1 MTDEISNIKNT
12 VSVSIEND
20 MQSAYL
26 DYAMSVIVSRALPDC
41 RDGLKPVHRRILYA
55 MTDTGNQQD
64 KPYRKSARVVGE
76 VMGKYHP
83 HGDSS
88 IYSALVRM
96 AQDFSLRLPLIDGQG
111 NFGSI
116 DGDSPAQMRYTE
128 VRLAKAASFIMQ
140 DIDKDTVDFQDNY
153 DGSESEPKV
162 LPSRYPNLLVNGA
175 NGIAVGMATSIPTH
189 NLGEVI
195 DACCALMDDHEIS
208 DQQLIE
214 LIPAPDFPTGG
225 EIINGENAK
234 IALLRGRGSV
244 VVRGKTSVEEKAGR
258 ESIVI
263 SEIPYQ
269 VNKAEMLK
277 AIEALA
283 RDKVIEGISEIR
295 DETNK
300 LGVRVVIDLKRE
312 ASPEVVLNQLYQNT
326 QLQNSFS
333 VNMLALNHGKP
344 EVMGL
349 RAILNAFIEFR
360 REIIKRRTSFL
371 LNKAR
376 TRAHLL
382 IGLAIAVANI
392 DEIIALIKASA
403 DTQSAKMGLM
413 SREWKAQEIVPLL
426 ELVADHGNHIENGKC
441 YLTEEQAKAIL
452 EMRLQRLTALEKGK
466 IDVELGELALIIKEY
481 LDLLFSDE
489 KLMALIKEE
498 LENVKSEISTPRK
511 TVIKN
516 EGINVSDEDLIQKE
530 DMVVTL
536 TKTGF
541 IKRVPLSI
549 YRAQKRG
556 GKGRSAMTMY
566 EDDIISELLVTNTH
580 APLLFFSS
588 LGKVY
593 QLKVYK
599 LPIASPQSK
608 GRAVVNILPLDQ
620 NDSITSIM
628 PMPEN
633 IEEWA
638 KLNIIFATAQGNAR
652 RNSLSDFINI
662 QSNGKIAIRLEENDN
677 LVGVSVCN
685 DDAHVLLATK
695 RGKAVRFQ
703 VSALRVFKSRSSDG
717 VKAAKLA
724 GGTDT
729 VISMSILNAG
739 ELDILQRDEYLKI
752 SLQTRFKLAAKQN
765 DDNPKQVKLAL
776 SIDGLDVEK
785 AAQEEQFIL
794 TVTENG
800 YGKRTSAYE
809 YRVTNRNSQGVLNID
824 VGNRNGFAIGSF
836 SVNDDDQI
844 MVMTNLG
851 TIIRTDVRKIRVTGR
866 NAKGVKIMDL
876 NDGEK
881 VVSISKI
888 STSNEE
894 EAQDD
899 DQQE

>member
-1 MTDEISNIKNT
+1 MSKIDT
-12 VSVSIEND
+12 VSVSIENE

-55 MTDTGNQQD
+55 MNDTGNLHD

-128 VRLAKAASFIMQ
+128 VRMAKAASFILQ

-195 DACCALMDDHEIS
+195 DACCALMDDPEIS
-208 DQQLIE
+208 DQRLVE
-214 LIPAPDFPTGG
+214 LIPAPDFPTGA

-234 IALLRGRGSV
+234 LALLRGRGSIV
-244 VVRGKTSVEEKAGR
+244 IRGKVEIEEKAGK
-258 ESIVI
+258 ESIIVT
-263 SEIPYQ
+263 EIPYQ

-277 AIEALA
+277 AMEHLVREKI
-283 RDKVIEGISEIR
+283 IEGISEIR

-312 ASPEVVLNQLYQNT
+312 ANPEVVLNQLYQNT
-326 QLQNSFS
+326 QLQTSFS

-344 EVMGL
+344 QIMGL
-349 RAILNAFIEFR
+349 RNVLNFFIEFR
-360 REIIKRRTSFL
+360 REIVRRRTSFL

-382 IGLAIAVANI
+382 IGLAIAVTNI
-392 DEIIALIKASA
+392 DEIIALIKSSA
-403 DTQSAKMGLM
+403 DTQSAKIALM
-413 SREWKAQEIVPLL
+413 DREWMAQEIVPLL
-426 ELVADHGNHIENGKC
+426 TLVADRGNKVENGKC
-441 YLTEEQAKAIL
+441 FLTEEQAKAIL
-452 EMRLQRLTALEKGK
+452 EMRLQRLTALEKEK
-466 IDVELGELALIIKEY
+466 IDSELNDLAQIIQEY
-481 LDLLFSDE
+481 LELLFSDQ

-498 LENVKSEISTPRK
+498 LLNIKSEIATPRR

-516 EGINVSDEDLIQKE
+516 EDLNVSDEDLIQKE

-541 IKRVPLSI
+541 IKRVPLSV

-580 APLLFFSS
+580 VPLLFFSKF
-588 LGKVY
+588 GKVY

-608 GRAVVNILPLDQ
+608 GRAVVNLLPLDS
-620 NDSITSIM
+620 NDSIASIM

-633 IEEWA
+633 SEDWS
-638 KLNIIFATAQGNAR
+638 KLNIIFATAKGNAR
-652 RNSLSDFINI
+652 RNSLNDFLNI
-662 QSNGKIAIRLEENDN
+662 QANGKIAIRLEEDDS
-677 LVGVSVCN
+677 LIGVSACN
-685 DDAHVLLATK
+685 DDAHILLATK
-695 RGKAVRFQ
+695 KGKAVRFP
-703 VSALRVFKSRSSDG
+703 VNALRVFKSRSSDG
-717 VKAAKLA
+717 VKAVKLA
-724 GGTDT
+724 DESDV
-729 VISMSILNAG
+729 VISMSILMSG

-752 SLQTRFKLAAKQN
+752 PLQTRL
-765 DDNPKQVKLAL
+765 KLAL
-776 SIDGLDVEK
+776 QQINNERQQQLDLSVNGLNVQK

-794 TVTENG
+794 SVTENG
-800 YGKRTSAYE
+800 FGKRTSAYE

-824 VGNRNGFAIGSF
+824 VGNRNGFVIASF

-851 TIIRTDVRKIRVTGR
+851 TIIRTDVSSIRVTGR
-866 NAKGVKIMDL
+866 NAKGVKIIDL
-876 NDGEK
+876 NNDEK

-888 STSNEE
+888 SSEDKEE
-894 EAQDD
+894 DEG
-899 DQQE
+899 

>member
-1 MTDEISNIKNT
+1 
-12 VSVSIEND
+12 
-20 MQSAYL
+20 
-26 DYAMSVIVSRALPDC
+26 
-41 RDGLKPVHRRILYA
+41 
-55 MTDTGNQQD
+55 
-64 KPYRKSARVVGE
+64 
-76 VMGKYHP
+76 
-83 HGDSS
+83 
-88 IYSALVRM
+88 
-96 AQDFSLRLPLIDGQG
+96 
-111 NFGSI
+111 
-116 DGDSPAQMRYTE
+116 
-128 VRLAKAASFIMQ
+128 
-140 DIDKDTVDFQDNY
+140 
-153 DGSESEPKV
+153 
-162 LPSRYPNLLVNGA
+162 
-175 NGIAVGMATSIPTH
+175 
-189 NLGEVI
+189 
-195 DACCALMDDHEIS
+195 
-208 DQQLIE
+208 
-214 LIPAPDFPTGG
+214 
-225 EIINGENAK
+225 
-234 IALLRGRGSV
+234 
-244 VVRGKTSVEEKAGR
+244 
-258 ESIVI
+258 
-263 SEIPYQ
+263 
-269 VNKAEMLK
+269 
-277 AIEALA
+277 
-283 RDKVIEGISEIR
+283 
-295 DETNK
+295 
-300 LGVRVVIDLKRE
+300 
-312 ASPEVVLNQLYQNT
+312 
-326 QLQNSFS
+326 
-333 VNMLALNHGKP
+333 MLALNHGKP

-765 DDNPKQVKLAL
+765 DDSPKQVKLAL

>member
-1 MTDEISNIKNT
+1 MTDEISNLKTT
-12 VSVSIEND
+12 VSVSIENE

-55 MTDTGNQQD
+55 MNDTGNLHD

-128 VRLAKAASFIMQ
+128 VRLAKAASFILQ

-195 DACCALMDDHEIS
+195 DACCALMDDNEIS

-214 LIPAPDFPTGG
+214 LVPAPDFPTGG

-277 AIEALA
+277 SMEALA
-283 RDKVIEGISEIR
+283 RDKVIDGIVEIR

-312 ASPEVVLNQLYQNT
+312 ANPEVVLNQLYQNT
-326 QLQNSFS
+326 QLQSSFS

-344 EVMGL
+344 QVMGL
-349 RAILNAFIEFR
+349 RAILAAFIEFR

-403 DTQSAKMGLM
+403 DTQSARVGLM
-413 SREWKAQEIVPLL
+413 GRKWKAQEIVPLL
-426 ELVADHGNHIENGKC
+426 ALVADHGNKVENGEC

-481 LDLLFSDE
+481 LELLFSDE

-498 LENVKSEISTPRK
+498 LLNVKSEIATPRK

-541 IKRVPLSI
+541 IKRVPLSV

-566 EDDIISELLVTNTH
+566 EDDITSELLVTNTH
-580 APLLFFSS
+580 ASLLFFSS

-608 GRAVVNILPLDQ
+608 GRAVVNILPIEQ

-633 IEEWA
+633 IEDLS
-638 KLNIIFATAQGNAR
+638 KLNIIFATAKGNAR

-662 QSNGKIAIRLEENDN
+662 QANGKIAIRLDEDDN

-695 RGKAVRFQ
+695 KGKAVRFP

-729 VISMSILNAG
+729 VISMSILNSG

-752 SLQTRFKLAAKQN
+752 SFKTRLKLAEKEHAG
-765 DDNPKQVKLAL
+765 NPKQVKLDL
-776 SIDGLDVEK
+776 SIDGLSIEK

-824 VGNRNGFAIGSF
+824 VGKRNGFAIGSF
-836 SVNDDDQI
+836 SVDDDDQV
-844 MVMTNLG
+844 MVMTDLG
-851 TIIRTDVRKIRVTGR
+851 TIIRTDVTNIRVTGR
-866 NAKGVKIMDL
+866 NAKGVKIIDL
-876 NDGEK
+876 KDNEK

-888 STSNEE
+888 SVKDEE
-894 EAQDD
+894 EAEDD
-899 DQQE
+899 E

>member
-1 MTDEISNIKNT
+1 
-12 VSVSIEND
+12 

-55 MTDTGNQQD
+55 MNDTGNLHD

-128 VRLAKAASFIMQ
+128 VRLAKAASFILQ

-195 DACCALMDDHEIS
+195 DACCALMDDSEIS

-214 LIPAPDFPTGG
+214 LVPAPDFPTGG

-244 VVRGKTSVEEKAGR
+244 VVRGKTSVEEKAGK

-277 AIEALA
+277 AMEALA
-283 RDKVIEGISEIR
+283 RDKVIEGIVEIR

-312 ASPEVVLNQLYQNT
+312 ANPEVVLNQLYQNT
-326 QLQNSFS
+326 QLQSSFS

-344 EVMGL
+344 QVMGL
-349 RAILNAFIEFR
+349 RAILAAFIEFR

-376 TRAHLL
+376 TRAHLF

-403 DTQSAKMGLM
+403 DTQSARIGLM
-413 SREWKAQEIVPLL
+413 GRKWKAQEIVPLL
-426 ELVADHGNHIENGKC
+426 ALVADHGNKVENGEC

-481 LDLLFSDE
+481 LELLFSDE

-498 LENVKSEISTPRK
+498 LLNVKSEIATPRK

-541 IKRVPLSI
+541 IKRVPLSV

-566 EDDIISELLVTNTH
+566 EDDITSELLVTNTH
-580 APLLFFSS
+580 ASLLFFSS

-608 GRAVVNILPLDQ
+608 GRAVVNILPIEQ

-633 IEEWA
+633 VEDLS
-638 KLNIIFATAQGNAR
+638 KLNIIFATAKGNAR

-662 QSNGKIAIRLEENDN
+662 QANGKIAIRLDEDDN

-695 RGKAVRFQ
+695 KGKAVRFP
-703 VSALRVFKSRSSDG
+703 VNALRVFKSRSSDG
-717 VKAAKLA
+717 VRAAKLA

-729 VISMSILNAG
+729 VISMSILNSG

-752 SLQTRFKLAAKQN
+752 SFKTRLKLAEKEHAN
-765 DDNPKQVKLAL
+765 NPKQVKLDL
-776 SIDGLDVEK
+776 SIDGLNVEK

-824 VGNRNGFAIGSF
+824 VGKRNGFAIGSF
-836 SVNDDDQI
+836 SVEDDDQV
-844 MVMTNLG
+844 MVMTDLG
-851 TIIRTDVRKIRVTGR
+851 TIIRTDVTNIRVTGR
-866 NAKGVKIMDL
+866 NAKGVKIIDL
-876 NDGEK
+876 KDNEK

-888 STSNEE
+888 SVKDEE
-894 EAQDD
+894 EAGDD
-899 DQQE
+899 E

>member
-1 MTDEISNIKNT
+1 
-12 VSVSIEND
+12 

-55 MTDTGNQQD
+55 MNDTGNLHD

-128 VRLAKAASFIMQ
+128 VRLAKAASFILQ

-195 DACCALMDDHEIS
+195 DACCALMNDSEIS

-214 LIPAPDFPTGG
+214 LVPAPDFPTGG

-244 VVRGKTSVEEKAGR
+244 VVRGKTSVEEKAGK

-277 AIEALA
+277 AMEALA
-283 RDKVIEGISEIR
+283 RDKVIEGIVEIR

-312 ASPEVVLNQLYQNT
+312 ANPEVVLNQLYQNT
-326 QLQNSFS
+326 QLQSSFS

-344 EVMGL
+344 QVMGL
-349 RAILNAFIEFR
+349 RAILAAFIEFR

-403 DTQSAKMGLM
+403 DTQSARIGLM
-413 SREWKAQEIVPLL
+413 GRKWKAQEIVPLL
-426 ELVADHGNHIENGKC
+426 ALVADHGNKVENGEC

-481 LDLLFSDE
+481 LELLFSDE

-498 LENVKSEISTPRK
+498 LLNVKSEIATPRK

-541 IKRVPLSI
+541 IKRVPLSV

-566 EDDIISELLVTNTH
+566 EDDITSELLVTNTH
-580 APLLFFSS
+580 ASLLFFSS

-608 GRAVVNILPLDQ
+608 GRAVVNILPIEQ

-633 IEEWA
+633 VEDLS
-638 KLNIIFATAQGNAR
+638 KLNIIFATAKGNAR

-662 QSNGKIAIRLEENDN
+662 QANGKIAIRLDEDDN

-695 RGKAVRFQ
+695 KGKAVRFP
-703 VSALRVFKSRSSDG
+703 VNALRVFKSRSSDG

-729 VISMSILNAG
+729 VISMSILNSG

-752 SLQTRFKLAAKQN
+752 SFKTRLKLAEKEHAN
-765 DDNPKQVKLAL
+765 NPKQVKLDL
-776 SIDGLDVEK
+776 SIDGLNVEK

-824 VGNRNGFAIGSF
+824 VGKRNGFAIGSF
-836 SVNDDDQI
+836 SVEDDDQV
-844 MVMTNLG
+844 MVMTDLG
-851 TIIRTDVRKIRVTGR
+851 TIIRTDVTNIRVTGR
-866 NAKGVKIMDL
+866 NAKGVKIIDL
-876 NDGEK
+876 KDNEK

-888 STSNEE
+888 SVKDEE
-894 EAQDD
+894 EAGDD
-899 DQQE
+899 E